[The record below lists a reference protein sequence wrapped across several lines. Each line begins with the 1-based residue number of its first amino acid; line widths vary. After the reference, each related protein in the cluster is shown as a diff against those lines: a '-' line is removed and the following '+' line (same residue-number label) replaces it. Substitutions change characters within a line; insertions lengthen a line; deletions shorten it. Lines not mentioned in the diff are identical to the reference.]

1 MSKTA
6 FINCSL
12 LDGTRDMTLQEGVT
26 VLVEN
31 NRITAVGKD
40 IAVPSDAEKIDL
52 TGKYMMPGMINAHIH
67 LPSSGM
73 PGGSSRTPEQVQ
85 KMKKSKIIMAVMKQL
100 CKKAAKT
107 QLMSGTTT
115 VRTVGGVDDIDST
128 IRDEINAGK
137 YLGPRIIAS
146 NMAVSVPGGHMAGVL
161 AFEATSPEEG
171 VKFVDKI
178 AKDKPDL
185 IKLMIT
191 GGVLDGK
198 RGEPGELKMDP
209 AIIKAACDEAHKL
222 GYYVAAHVESPEGVR
237 AALENGVD
245 TIEHGAKPDEQ
256 IIELFKERKAADIC
270 TISPAAPIAM
280 IDPKI
285 LKLPEDAQFNGDIV
299 LKGIVDCAKEC
310 IANDIPVG
318 LGTDAGC
325 PWVFHYDTW
334 RELAYFSKYLGVSPE
349 FTIYTAT
356 LSNAKILGIDKETGS
371 IEPGKSADLLVLG
384 ANPLDDFKTL
394 SKPEMVVM
402 KGRVIRNPKIKKH
415 DEIDRQLD
423 ELFEKL

>member
-285 LKLPEDAQFNGDIV
+285 LKLPEDAQFNGNIV

>member
-1 MSKTA
+1 MAKKA
-6 FINCSL
+6 FINCNL
-12 LDGTRDMTLQEGVT
+12 LDGTREMVLQEGVT

-31 NRITAVGKD
+31 NRITAVGRD
-40 IAVPSDAEKIDL
+40 VSVPSDAEKIDL

-85 KMKKSKIIMAVMKQL
+85 KMKKSKIIMAVMKYL

-107 QLMSGTTT
+107 QLLSGTTT
-115 VRTVGGVDDIDST
+115 VRTVGGVDEIDST
-128 IRDEINAGK
+128 LRDEINAGK
-137 YLGPRIIAS
+137 YLGPRILAA
-146 NMAVSVPGGHMAGVL
+146 NAAVSVPGGHMAGVL

-171 VKFVDKI
+171 VQFVDRI
-178 AKDKPDL
+178 AKDNPDL
-185 IKLMIT
+185 IKLMVT

-209 AIIKAACDEAHKL
+209 AIIKACCDEAHKL
-222 GYYVAAHVESPEGVR
+222 GYYVAAHVESPEGVK

-245 TIEHGAKPDEQ
+245 TIEHGAKPDEY
-256 IIELFKERKAADIC
+256 IIKLFKERNAADIC

-285 LKLPEDAQFNGDIV
+285 LKLPEDAQFNGEIV

-310 IANDIPVG
+310 LANDIPVG

-334 RELAYFSKYLGVSPE
+334 RELAYFSKYLGVSHE
-349 FTIYTAT
+349 CSIYTAT
-356 LSNAKILGIDKETGS
+356 LGNAKILGIDKETGS
-371 IEPGKSADLLVLG
+371 VEPGKSADLLVLKD
-384 ANPLDDFKTL
+384 NPLADFKTL
-394 SKPEMVVM
+394 STPEMVVM
-402 KGRVIRNPKIKKH
+402 KGQIIRNPKIKKH
-415 DEIDRQLD
+415 EDIDRQLD
-423 ELFEKL
+423 EIYERL

>member
-171 VKFVDKI
+171 IKFVDKI

-222 GYYVAAHVESPEGVR
+222 GYYEIGRAHV
-237 AALENGVD
+237 
-245 TIEHGAKPDEQ
+245 
-256 IIELFKERKAADIC
+256 
-270 TISPAAPIAM
+270 
-280 IDPKI
+280 
-285 LKLPEDAQFNGDIV
+285 
-299 LKGIVDCAKEC
+299 
-310 IANDIPVG
+310 
-318 LGTDAGC
+318 
-325 PWVFHYDTW
+325 
-334 RELAYFSKYLGVSPE
+334 
-349 FTIYTAT
+349 
-356 LSNAKILGIDKETGS
+356 
-371 IEPGKSADLLVLG
+371 
-384 ANPLDDFKTL
+384 
-394 SKPEMVVM
+394 
-402 KGRVIRNPKIKKH
+402 
-415 DEIDRQLD
+415 
-423 ELFEKL
+423 

>member
-1 MSKTA
+1 M
-6 FINCSL
+6 
-12 LDGTRDMTLQEGVT
+12 
-26 VLVEN
+26 
-31 NRITAVGKD
+31 
-40 IAVPSDAEKIDL
+40 
-52 TGKYMMPGMINAHIH
+52 
-67 LPSSGM
+67 
-73 PGGSSRTPEQVQ
+73 
-85 KMKKSKIIMAVMKQL
+85 
-100 CKKAAKT
+100 
-107 QLMSGTTT
+107 
-115 VRTVGGVDDIDST
+115 
-128 IRDEINAGK
+128 
-137 YLGPRIIAS
+137 
-146 NMAVSVPGGHMAGVL
+146 
-161 AFEATSPEEG
+161 
-171 VKFVDKI
+171 
-178 AKDKPDL
+178 
-185 IKLMIT
+185 
-191 GGVLDGK
+191 
-198 RGEPGELKMDP
+198 
-209 AIIKAACDEAHKL
+209 
-222 GYYVAAHVESPEGVR
+222 AAHVESPEGVR

-285 LKLPEDAQFNGDIV
+285 LKLPEDAQFNGNIV